1 MDTLNLAWVA
11 LTGFLV
17 MFMQVGFAM
26 LETGFCRAKNAV
38 HTMALNF
45 LIYPIG
51 VIGFWLSGFALMY
64 GGVSSFPSLG
74 PSLGVHRELSLSIF
88 GHPLGLLG
96 AAKFALVDVAQDP
109 AHLIMFLFATVFM
122 DTAATVPTG
131 ALAERWKLSAFVSYG
146 FFVSMLLY
154 PVYGNWVWGGGWLAQ
169 LGSAFGLGHGH
180 VDFAGSSVVHM
191 TGGVTALAGVVV
203 VGPRVGKYRRDG
215 TVSVIPG
222 HNLPMA
228 LIGAGILAFGWFGF
242 NAGST
247 LSARDPRIALIAV
260 NTMLASA
267 TGALTSLVYVW
278 HRHHKPDMGMFCNG
292 LLGGL
297 VAITGPCAFVSPAAA
312 ALIGLVAALLVV
324 KASSFLDRVLRIDD
338 PVGAIA
344 VHGVCGAWGAIAVGI
359 FADGS
364 YGSGWNGVSGPVRGL
379 LFGDP
384 GQLMAQV
391 IGVVTN
397 VVFVFGLSYSF
408 FRLVERVSGNRVNAE
423 VEWNGLDSQEM
434 GSEAYP
440 PG

>member
-1 MDTLNLAWVA
+1 
-11 LTGFLV
+11 
-17 MFMQVGFAM
+17 
-26 LETGFCRAKNAV
+26 
-38 HTMALNF
+38 
-45 LIYPIG
+45 
-51 VIGFWLSGFALMY
+51 
-64 GGVSSFPSLG
+64 
-74 PSLGVHRELSLSIF
+74 
-88 GHPLGLLG
+88 
-96 AAKFALVDVAQDP
+96 
-109 AHLIMFLFATVFM
+109 
-122 DTAATVPTG
+122 
-131 ALAERWKLSAFVSYG
+131 
-146 FFVSMLLY
+146 
-154 PVYGNWVWGGGWLAQ
+154 
-169 LGSAFGLGHGH
+169 
-180 VDFAGSSVVHM
+180 
-191 TGGVTALAGVVV
+191 
-203 VGPRVGKYRRDG
+203 
-215 TVSVIPG
+215 
-222 HNLPMA
+222 
-228 LIGAGILAFGWFGF
+228 
-242 NAGST
+242 
-247 LSARDPRIALIAV
+247 
-260 NTMLASA
+260 MLASA